1 MTGQSSKVGETVG
14 REQAALDPP
23 AGTPA
28 SLLSTQ
34 RLQHDRSWARHCVVW
49 GFQTEYFPT
58 LKNQGSEHYLD
69 FNILKRRS
77 SPLPGPRTTAPTS
90 PWPSGCLSP
99 PSQPPHTFELLAS
112 SHVRTGGL
120 GKNLGRASQEAGEN
134 PLAS

>member
-1 MTGQSSKVGETVG
+1 MMCVHTHVQVCVQHPISYDILLIMCIQSRHLEPQQDTGPACPHSVG
-14 REQAALDPP
+14 RSP
-23 AGTPA
+23 AH
-28 SLLSTQ
+28 LQ
-34 RLQHDRSWARHCVVW
+34 RS
-49 GFQTEYFPT
+49 
-58 LKNQGSEHYLD
+58 
-69 FNILKRRS
+69 
-77 SPLPGPRTTAPTS
+77 RTTAPTS